1 MEVIRGP
8 EGTSNHTRRYDGT
21 LTLHHAI
28 DADGGD
34 DLMVEHASRNG
45 RDKGERTRELGSIAA
60 NGEHDTT
67 AIHRRH

>member
-1 MEVIRGP
+1 MEVVRGL
-8 EGTSNHTRRYDGT
+8 EGTLNHTRRYDGT

-45 RDKGERTRELGSIAA
+45 RDKGDRTRNSEASLQR
-60 NGEHDTT
+60 EHDTI